1 MAPAPLN
8 LPVVVTENSVR
19 VHPVV
24 LFTITDAFIRRN
36 DGQER
41 VIGTLL
47 GTVSDG
53 VVEVK
58 NCYAVPHSE
67 SNDQV
72 ALDVQHHQT
81 MAALQQ
87 RVSSRERIVGW
98 FSTGD
103 PDSSRSRDAL
113 IHSFYGQECPNPVHL
128 ALDTSGQG
136 GRMGVR
142 AFVSRALAIGG
153 RELAREFLEVD
164 CEVRAGEAE
173 RVGTDLLTSEVAD
186 KLPGDMEGLADSF
199 ERLQHSLQQAQ
210 EYVDAV
216 VAGKQKGNTAVGRH
230 LADAVAAVPHFT
242 KADFEKMLADQQ
254 NDCTLVLFLSKLIQ
268 AHLALADKL
277 GTMQLP
283 LL

>member
-1 MAPAPLN
+1 MATPVT
-8 LPVVVTENSVR
+8 LPVGATENSVR

-47 GTVSDG
+47 GTIADG
-53 VVEVK
+53 VVDVK

-72 ALDVQHHQT
+72 ALDVQQHQT
-81 MAALQQ
+81 MASLQR
-87 RVSSRERIVGW
+87 RVNSRERIVGW

-103 PDSSRSRDAL
+103 PDASRSRDAL
-113 IHSFYGQECPNPVHL
+113 IHSFYGNECVNPVHL

-136 GRMGVR
+136 GHMSVR
-142 AFVSRALAIGG
+142 AFVSRSLSIGG
-153 RELAREFLEVD
+153 RELAREFLEVE

-173 RVGTDLLTSEVAD
+173 RVGMDLLSTELAE
-186 KLPGDMEGLADSF
+186 KMPGDMEGLSDSF

-210 EYVDAV
+210 DYVDAV
-216 VAGKQKGNTAVGRH
+216 VAGKQKGNTTVGRL
-230 LADAVAAVPHFT
+230 LAESVSAVPHFT
-242 KADFEKMLADQQ
+242 EQEFEKMLNDQQ

-283 LL
+283 LI